1 MANRHNLT
9 AVDTMSTSPKPPS
22 FFQSLIEVRDLWV
35 KYRGSRD
42 HALRGINL
50 RISEGEVVGII
61 GPTAAGKT
69 TLAKAMCGLI
79 PHLGAYDDFRGQV
92 IVGGL
97 LTAEHR
103 PGELSQKCGIVLQD
117 YETQLFRTSVELEVA
132 FGPENLCLPPE
143 KIRERVQRSLRVT
156 ELTGFENRYT
166 FALSGGQKQRLAIAS
181 TLSSL
186 PDVLIMDEST
196 SDLDP
201 LGKHEVYRVIRS
213 MLDRREIKALILIDH
228 HLDRLYE
235 FVTRIVVLK
244 NGQIVK
250 DGTPREVFSDIELLE
265 GSKLATPETAK
276 IFHGLG
282 LKTQQLPMTVEEA
295 LAAVPAE
302 RYESTPPE
310 EQIAQQRENAIE
322 MKQISFFY
330 DPGTWVIRDIS
341 LTIAKGESV
350 GLIGQ
355 NGSGKTTLAQL
366 MMGILLP
373 KKGQIEALGKDVTRE
388 GVVARGQYMGYVFQN
403 PDYQIFNTSV
413 REELAYGPVHSNLP
427 KEEVERR
434 VNTTATLLGINGLL
448 DEDPFFLGKADRE
461 RVAVASVL
469 TLHPKIVILDEP
481 TTGLSPGETTS
492 LMELAHDL
500 NRAGTTLI
508 VISHDMWVIT
518 KFCERTILLSNGE
531 IVLDGPT
538 RSVFSKADILR
549 NSHIRVPQV
558 VELSESLFN
567 HTYLTPE
574 EFVEKVKLRD
584 A

>member
-1 MANRHNLT
+1 
-9 AVDTMSTSPKPPS
+9 
-22 FFQSLIEVRDLWV
+22 LIEVRDLWV
-35 KYRGSRD
+35 KYRGSQD
-42 HALRGINL
+42 YSLKGINL
-50 RISEGEVVGII
+50 RISEGEVLGII

-92 IVGGL
+92 VVGGL
-97 LTAEHR
+97 LTADHR

-117 YETQLFRTSVELEVA
+117 YETQLFRTSAELEVA
-132 FGPENLCLPPE
+132 FGPENLHLPRE
-143 KIRERVQRSLRVT
+143 EIRRRVQRGLEVA
-156 ELTGFENRYT
+156 ELAGFEKRYT

-201 LGKHEVYRVIRS
+201 LGKHEVYKVIRS
-213 MLDRREIKALILIDH
+213 MLDQREIKALVLIDH
-228 HLDRLYE
+228 HLDRLFE
-235 FVTRIVVLK
+235 FVTRVIVLK

-250 DGTPREVFSDIELLE
+250 EGAPRDVFSDIDLLE
-265 GSKLATPETAK
+265 SSKLAAPETAK
-276 IFHGLG
+276 IFQMLG
-282 LKTQQLPMTVEEA
+282 LKMKELPMTVEEA
-295 LAAVPAE
+295 LASVPAT
-302 RYESTPPE
+302 RYEATAPNVPE
-310 EQIAQQRENAIE
+310 PKPKENAIE
-322 MKQISFFY
+322 MGGVSFFY
-330 DPGTWVIRDIS
+330 DPGVWVIKDIS
-341 LTIAKGESV
+341 LSIARGESV

-373 KKGQIEALGKDVTRE
+373 KEGRVKVLGRDVTTE
-388 GVVARGQYMGYVFQN
+388 GVMTRGQYMGYVFQN

-413 REELAYGPVHSNLP
+413 REELAYGPTHSNLP
-427 KEEVERR
+427 KEEAESR
-434 VNTTATLLGINGLL
+434 VKKTATLLGIQDLL
-448 DEDPFFLGKADRE
+448 DEDPFFLGKADRQ

-469 TLHPKIVILDEP
+469 TLNPKVVILDEP
-481 TTGLSPGETTS
+481 TTGLSPGETNS
-492 LMELAHDL
+492 LMELARDL

-518 KFCERTILLSNGE
+518 KFCERTILISNGQ

-538 RSVFSKADILR
+538 RSVFSKGDVLQ
-549 NSHIRVPQV
+549 NSHIRIPQV
-558 VELSESLFN
+558 VELSERLFAQ
-567 HTYLTPE
+567 TYLTPE

>member
-1 MANRHNLT
+1 MAHRNNP
-9 AVDTMSTSPKPPS
+9 TSVEALSDNPKPPS
-22 FFQSLIEVRDLWV
+22 FTQHLIEVKDLWV
-35 KYRGSRD
+35 KYRGSPD
-42 HALRGINL
+42 YALKGVNL
-50 RISEGEVVGII
+50 RITEGDVVGII

-69 TLAKAMCGLI
+69 TLAKVLCGLI

-97 LTAEHR
+97 LTADHR

-132 FGPENLCLPPE
+132 FGPENLALPRDE
-143 KIRERVQRSLRVT
+143 IRRRITRGLEVT
-156 ELTGFENRYT
+156 ELNGFEKRHT

-186 PDVLIMDEST
+186 PDVLVMDEST

-213 MLDRREIKALILIDH
+213 MLDQREIKGLVLIDH
-228 HLDRLYE
+228 HLDRLCE
-235 FVTRIVVLK
+235 FVTRVIVLK
-244 NGQIVK
+244 NGQIAK
-250 DGTPREVFSDIELLE
+250 EGGPEDVFSDIQLLE
-265 GSKLATPETAK
+265 SSKLAPPETAK
-276 IFHGLG
+276 IFHMLR
-282 LKTQQLPMTVEEA
+282 LNANHLPLTIDEA
-295 LAAVPAE
+295 VASFPAA
-302 RYESTPPE
+302 RYESIPPQE
-310 EQIAQQRENAIE
+310 PKPREKENAVE
-322 MKQISFFY
+322 MEGISFFY
-330 DPGTWVIRDIS
+330 DPGVWVIKDVS

-350 GLIGQ
+350 ALIGQ

-373 KKGQIEALGKDVTRE
+373 KKGRIEILGRDVTTE
-388 GVVARGQYMGYVFQN
+388 GVVARGQYMGYVLQN

-413 REELAYGPVHSNLP
+413 RAELAYGPAHANLP
-427 KEEVERR
+427 KVEVDKR
-434 VNTTATLLGINGLL
+434 VENTAALLGIRNLL
-448 DEDPFFLGKADRE
+448 DEDPFFLGKADRQ

-469 TLHPKIVILDEP
+469 TLNPKIVILDEP
-481 TTGLSPGETTS
+481 TTGLSPGETGS
-492 LMELAHDL
+492 LMELARNL

-518 KFCERTILLSNGE
+518 KFCDRTILISGGQ

-538 RSVFSKADILR
+538 RQVFSKGCVLAD
-549 NSHIRVPQV
+549 NHIRVPQV
-558 VELSESLFN
+558 VELSERLFGR
-567 HTYLTPE
+567 TYLTPE
-574 EFVEKVKLRD
+574 EFVERVRLRD

>member
-1 MANRHNLT
+1 MANRHN
-9 AVDTMSTSPKPPS
+9 STTIENASEPPKPPS

-35 KYRGSRD
+35 KYRGSQD
-42 HALRGINL
+42 HALKGINL

-97 LTAEHR
+97 LTADHR

-117 YETQLFRTSVELEVA
+117 YETQLFRTSAELEVA

-143 KIRERVQRSLRVT
+143 KIRERVQRSLQVT

-213 MLDRREIKALILIDH
+213 MLDQRELKALVLIDH

-235 FVTRIVVLK
+235 FVTRVIVLK

-250 DGTPREVFSDIELLE
+250 DGTPREVFSDVELLE
-265 GSKLATPETAK
+265 ASKLATPETAK
-276 IFHGLG
+276 IFHRLG
-282 LKTQQLPMTVEEA
+282 LKTEQLPMTVEEA
-295 LAAVPAE
+295 LASVPVG

-310 EQIAQQRENAIE
+310 EEMTRQREKGIE
-322 MKQISFFY
+322 MKEISFFY
-330 DPGTWVIRDIS
+330 DPGAWVIKDIS
-341 LTIAKGESV
+341 LRIAKGESV

-373 KKGQIEALGKDVTRE
+373 KKGQIDILGKDVTNQ

-427 KEEVERR
+427 KEEVEKR
-434 VNTTATLLGINGLL
+434 VNNTASLLGIDGLL

-461 RVAVASVL
+461 RVAVGSVL
-469 TLHPKIVILDEP
+469 TLYPKIVILDEP

-492 LMELAHDL
+492 IMELAHDL
-500 NRAGTTLI
+500 NRAGTTLV

-538 RSVFSKADILR
+538 RSVFSKGDILR

-558 VELSESLFN
+558 VELSERLFN
-567 HTYLTPE
+567 QTYLTPE

>member
-1 MANRHNLT
+1 MAHRHI
-9 AVDTMSTSPKPPS
+9 STSVENSSEPPPPPP
-22 FFQSLIEVRDLWV
+22 FFENLIEVRDLWV
-35 KYRGSRD
+35 KYRGSQD
-42 HALRGINL
+42 HALKGVNFK
-50 RISEGEVVGII
+50 ISEGEVVGII

-92 IVGGL
+92 VVGGL
-97 LTAEHR
+97 LTADHR

-117 YETQLFRTSVELEVA
+117 YETQLFRTTAELEVA
-132 FGPENLCLPPE
+132 FGPENLSLPRPE
-143 KIRERVQRSLRVT
+143 IHKRVERSLQVT

-186 PDVLIMDEST
+186 PNVLVMDEST

-201 LGKHEVYRVIRS
+201 LGKHEVYKVIRS
-213 MLDRREIKALILIDH
+213 MLDQREIKALVLIDH
-228 HLDRLYE
+228 HLDRLYD
-235 FVTRIVVLK
+235 FVTRIIVLK
-244 NGQIVK
+244 NGQIIK
-250 DGTPREVFSDIELLE
+250 DGLPREVFSDIELLE
-265 GSKLATPETAK
+265 SSKLATPETAK

-282 LKTQQLPMTVEEA
+282 LKAEQLPMTVQEA
-295 LAAVPAE
+295 LTVVPVTQ
-302 RYESTPPE
+302 YESAPPDDLKPP
-310 EQIAQQRENAIE
+310 QRENAIE
-322 MKQISFFY
+322 MEKISFFY
-330 DPGTWVIRDIS
+330 DPGTWVITNIS
-341 LTIAKGESV
+341 LSIARGESV

-355 NGSGKTTLAQL
+355 NGSGQTTLAQL

-373 KKGQIEALGKDVTRE
+373 KKGKVRVLGRDVTAE

-413 REELAYGPVHSNLP
+413 REELAYGPVHANLP

-434 VNTTATLLGINGLL
+434 VNNTASLLGIASLL
-448 DEDPFFLGKADRE
+448 DEDPFFLGKADRQ

-469 TLHPKIVILDEP
+469 TLNPKIIILDEP

-492 LMELAHDL
+492 LMELARDL

-518 KFCERTILLSNGE
+518 KYCERTILLSNGE
-531 IVLDGPT
+531 IVLDGAT
-538 RSVFSKADILR
+538 RSVFSKSDLLQK
-549 NSHIRVPQV
+549 NHIRVPQV
-558 VELSESLFN
+558 VELSQRLFN
-567 HTYLTPE
+567 QTYLTPE
-574 EFVEKVKLRD
+574 EFVDKVKLRD

>member
-1 MANRHNLT
+1 MAHRHN
-9 AVDTMSTSPKPPS
+9 STSVENSSAPPPPP
-22 FFQSLIEVRDLWV
+22 FFQNLIEVRDLWV
-35 KYRGSRD
+35 KYRGSQD
-42 HALRGINL
+42 HALKGINL
-50 RISEGEVVGII
+50 KISEGEVVGII

-92 IVGGL
+92 VVGGL
-97 LTAEHR
+97 LTADHR

-117 YETQLFRTSVELEVA
+117 YETQLFRTTAELEVA
-132 FGPENLCLPPE
+132 FGPENLSLPRQE
-143 KIRERVQRSLRVT
+143 IHKRVERSLQVT

-186 PDVLIMDEST
+186 PDVLVMDEST

-201 LGKHEVYRVIRS
+201 LGKHEVYKVIRS
-213 MLDRREIKALILIDH
+213 MLDQREIKALVLIDH
-228 HLDRLYE
+228 HLDRLYD
-235 FVTRIVVLK
+235 FVTRIIVLR
-244 NGQIVK
+244 NGQIIK
-250 DGTPREVFSDIELLE
+250 DGSPREVFSDIELLE
-265 GSKLATPETAK
+265 SSSLATPETAK

-282 LKTQQLPMTVEEA
+282 FKTQQLPMTVQEA
-295 LAAVPAE
+295 LAAVPAA
-302 RYESTPPE
+302 RYEPTPPDE
-310 EQIAQQRENAIE
+310 AKPPPRDNAIE
-322 MKQISFFY
+322 MKKISFFY
-330 DPGTWVIRDIS
+330 DPGTWVIKDIS
-341 LTIAKGESV
+341 LTIEKGESV

-373 KKGQIEALGKDVTRE
+373 KKGKVRVLARDVTAE
-388 GVVARGQYMGYVFQN
+388 GVVVRGQYMGYVFQN

-413 REELAYGPVHSNLP
+413 REELAYGPEHANLP
-427 KEEVERR
+427 KEEVDRR
-434 VNTTATLLGINGLL
+434 VNNTASLLGITSLL
-448 DEDPFFLGKADRE
+448 SEDPFFLGKADRQ

-469 TLHPKIVILDEP
+469 TLNPKIVILDEP

-492 LMELAHDL
+492 LMELVREL

-518 KFCERTILLSNGE
+518 KYCERTILLSNGE

-538 RSVFSKADILR
+538 RSVFSKSDLLQK
-549 NSHIRVPQV
+549 NHIRVPQV
-558 VELSESLFN
+558 VELSEKLFN
-567 HTYLTPE
+567 QTYLTPQ
-574 EFVEKVKLRD
+574 EFVDKVKLRD

>member
-1 MANRHNLT
+1 
-9 AVDTMSTSPKPPS
+9 MSAPPKPPS
-22 FFQSLIEVRDLWV
+22 FFPSLIEVRDLWV

-42 HALRGINL
+42 HALRGIDL

-97 LTAEHR
+97 LTADHR

-117 YETQLFRTSVELEVA
+117 YETQLFRTSAELEVA

-143 KIRERVQRSLRVT
+143 KIRERVQRSLQVT

-213 MLDRREIKALILIDH
+213 MLDRGEIKALVLIDH

-235 FVTRIVVLK
+235 FVTRVVVLK

-265 GSKLATPETAK
+265 ASKLATPETAK

-282 LKTQQLPMTVEEA
+282 FEIKQLPMTVEEA
-295 LAAVPAE
+295 LASVPVE

-310 EQIAQQRENAIE
+310 QQMTQQRENAIE
-322 MKQISFFY
+322 MKGMSFFY
-330 DPGTWVIRDIS
+330 DPGTWVIKDIS

-373 KKGQIEALGKDVTRE
+373 KKGQIEVLGKDVTRE
-388 GVVARGQYMGYVFQN
+388 GVVVRGQYMGYVFQN

-434 VNTTATLLGINGLL
+434 VNSTASLLGIKGLL

-469 TLHPKIVILDEP
+469 TLYPKIVILDEP

-492 LMELAHDL
+492 IMELARDL

-538 RSVFSKADILR
+538 RSVFSKSDILR

-558 VELSESLFN
+558 VELSERLFN
-567 HTYLTPE
+567 QTYLTPE
-574 EFVEKVKLRD
+574 EFVERVKLRD

>member
-1 MANRHNLT
+1 MAHRHNPT
-9 AVDTMSTSPKPPS
+9 TIEPASEPPKPPS
-22 FFQSLIEVRDLWV
+22 LFQNLIEVRDLWV
-35 KYRGSRD
+35 KYRGSQD
-42 HALRGINL
+42 HALKGINL
-50 RISEGEVVGII
+50 KISEGEVVGII

-79 PHLGAYDDFRGQV
+79 PHLGAYDDFHGQV

-97 LTAEHR
+97 LTADHR
-103 PGELSQKCGIVLQD
+103 PGELSQKSGIVLQD
-117 YETQLFRTSVELEVA
+117 YETQLFRTTAELEVA
-132 FGPENLCLPPE
+132 FGPENLCLP
-143 KIRERVQRSLRVT
+143 REEIQKRVKHSLQVT
-156 ELTGFENRYT
+156 ELSGFENRYT

-186 PDVLIMDEST
+186 PDVLTMDEST

-213 MLDRREIKALILIDH
+213 MLDQRQIKALVLIDH

-235 FVTRIVVLK
+235 FVTRVIVLK

-250 DGTPREVFSDIELLE
+250 DGPPRDVFSEVELLE
-265 GSKLATPETAK
+265 SSKLATPETAR
-276 IFHGLG
+276 IYYRLG
-282 LKTQQLPMTVEEA
+282 LKTQQLPMTVDEA
-295 LAAVPAE
+295 LAFVPAG
-302 RYESTPPE
+302 RYESTPPD
-310 EQIAQQRENAIE
+310 EQIPQQRENAIE
-322 MKQISFFY
+322 FDGVSFSY
-330 DPGTWVIRDIS
+330 DPGVWVIKEIS
-341 LTIAKGESV
+341 LRIAKGESV

-373 KKGQIEALGKDVTRE
+373 KKGRIGIFGRDVTKE

-413 REELAYGPVHSNLP
+413 REELAYGPVHSDLP
-427 KEEVERR
+427 KDEVERR
-434 VNTTATLLGINGLL
+434 VNNTASLLGIESLL
-448 DEDPFFLGKADRE
+448 DEDPFFLGKADRQ

-469 TLHPKIVILDEP
+469 TLNPKIVILDEP
-481 TTGLSPGETTS
+481 TTGLSPGETMS
-492 LMELAHDL
+492 IMELASDL

-538 RSVFSKADILR
+538 RSVFSKIDLLQS
-549 NSHIRVPQV
+549 NHIRVPQV
-558 VELSESLFN
+558 VELSQRLFN
-567 HTYLTPE
+567 QTYLTPE
-574 EFVEKVKLRD
+574 EFIEKVRLKD

>member
-1 MANRHNLT
+1 MANRNNPT
-9 AVDTMSTSPKPPS
+9 AIENASEPPKPPS

-35 KYRGSRD
+35 KYRGSQD
-42 HALRGINL
+42 HALKGINL

-97 LTAEHR
+97 LTADHR

-117 YETQLFRTSVELEVA
+117 YETQLFRTSAELEVA

-143 KIRERVQRSLRVT
+143 KIRERVQRSLQVT

-213 MLDRREIKALILIDH
+213 MLDQREIKALVLIDH

-235 FVTRIVVLK
+235 FVTRVIVLK

-250 DGTPREVFSDIELLE
+250 DGTPREVFSDVELLE
-265 GSKLATPETAK
+265 ASKLATPETAK
-276 IFHGLG
+276 IFHRLG
-282 LKTQQLPMTVEEA
+282 LKTEQLPMTVEEA
-295 LAAVPAE
+295 LAFAPVG

-310 EQIAQQRENAIE
+310 EQVTRQRENAIE
-322 MKQISFFY
+322 MKKISFFY
-330 DPGTWVIRDIS
+330 DPGAWVIKDIS
-341 LTIAKGESV
+341 LTIAKGGSV

-373 KKGQIEALGKDVTRE
+373 KKGQIEVLGKDVTNE

-413 REELAYGPVHSNLP
+413 REELAYGPVHHNLP

-434 VNTTATLLGINGLL
+434 VNNTATLLGIKGLL

-461 RVAVASVL
+461 RVAVGSVL
-469 TLHPKIVILDEP
+469 TLYPKIVILDEP

-492 LMELAHDL
+492 IMELAHDL

-538 RSVFSKADILR
+538 RSVFSKSDILR
-549 NSHIRVPQV
+549 NNHIRVPQV
-558 VELSESLFN
+558 VELSERLFN
-567 HTYLTPE
+567 QTYLTPE

>member
-1 MANRHNLT
+1 MAHRHNSARVET
-9 AVDTMSTSPKPPS
+9 TSEPPKPPS
-22 FFQSLIEVRDLWV
+22 FFQYLIEARDLWV
-35 KYRGSRD
+35 KYRGSQD

-50 RISEGEVVGII
+50 KVSEGEVIGII

-69 TLAKAMCGLI
+69 TLAKALCGLI
-79 PHLGAYDDFRGQV
+79 PHLGAYDDFRGHV

-97 LTAEHR
+97 STADHR

-117 YETQLFRTSVELEVA
+117 YETQLFRTSAELEVA
-132 FGPENLCLPPE
+132 FGPENLCVSRDE
-143 KIRERVQRSLRVT
+143 IRKRVQRSLQVT

-186 PDVLIMDEST
+186 PEVLIMDEST

-201 LGKHEVYRVIRS
+201 LGKHEVYKVIHS
-213 MLDRREIKALILIDH
+213 MLDQREIKALVLIDH

-235 FVTRIVVLK
+235 FVTRVIVLQ
-244 NGQIVK
+244 NGRIIK
-250 DGTPREVFSDIELLE
+250 DGTPRDVFSDIELLE
-265 GSKLATPETAK
+265 SSRLATPETAK
-276 IFHGLG
+276 IFHRLG
-282 LKTQQLPMTVEEA
+282 LKTQQLPMTVQEA
-295 LAAVPAE
+295 LTSIPTA
-302 RYESTPPE
+302 RYESTPLDEPKP
-310 EQIAQQRENAIE
+310 RPKENVIE
-322 MKQISFFY
+322 MERLSFFY
-330 DPGTWVIRDIS
+330 DPDAWVIKDIS

-373 KKGQIEALGKDVTRE
+373 KKGQVKVLGRDVTTE
-388 GVVARGQYMGYVFQN
+388 GVVARVQYMGYVFQN

-413 REELAYGPVHSNLP
+413 REEIAYGPAHANLP
-427 KEEVERR
+427 KEEIDRR
-434 VNTTATLLGINGLL
+434 VNNTASLLGIGGLL

-469 TLHPKIVILDEP
+469 TLNPKIIILDEP

-492 LMELAHDL
+492 LMELARDL

-538 RSVFSKADILR
+538 RSVFSEGDLLQK
-549 NSHIRVPQV
+549 NHIRVPQV
-558 VELSESLFN
+558 VELSERLFN
-567 HTYLTPE
+567 QTYLTPE

>member
-1 MANRHNLT
+1 MANRHNPT
-9 AVDTMSTSPKPPS
+9 TVDTMSAPPKPPS
-22 FFQSLIEVRDLWV
+22 FFPSLIEVRDLWV

-42 HALRGINL
+42 HALRGIDL

-97 LTAEHR
+97 LTADHR

-117 YETQLFRTSVELEVA
+117 YETQLFRTSAELEVA

-143 KIRERVQRSLRVT
+143 KIRERVQRSLQVT

-213 MLDRREIKALILIDH
+213 MLDRGEIKALVLIDH

-235 FVTRIVVLK
+235 FVTRVVVLK

-265 GSKLATPETAK
+265 ASKLATPETAK

-282 LKTQQLPMTVEEA
+282 FEIKQLPMTVEEA
-295 LAAVPAE
+295 LASVPVE

-310 EQIAQQRENAIE
+310 QQMTQQRENAIE
-322 MKQISFFY
+322 MKGMSFFY
-330 DPGTWVIRDIS
+330 DPGTWVIKDIS

-373 KKGQIEALGKDVTRE
+373 KKGQIEVLGKDVTRE
-388 GVVARGQYMGYVFQN
+388 GVVVRGQYMGYVFQN

-434 VNTTATLLGINGLL
+434 VNSTASLLGIKGLL

-469 TLHPKIVILDEP
+469 TLYPKIVILDEP

-492 LMELAHDL
+492 IMELARDL

-538 RSVFSKADILR
+538 RSVFSKSDILR

-558 VELSESLFN
+558 VELSERLFN
-567 HTYLTPE
+567 QTYLTPE
-574 EFVEKVKLRD
+574 EFVERVKLRD